1 MSRMRAVV
9 LTAAGELVDAEL
21 PQPQAAGRDL
31 LVRVRA
37 VAVNPVDTKQ
47 RAQGDGRVLGYDVAG
62 DVVATGPEC
71 QWFRPGDAVYY
82 AGDIT
87 RPGGL
92 SEYHLVDERI
102 VGRKPRGLSFVEA
115 AALPLTA
122 LTAWEGLF
130 DRMHLPE
137 NEGRSVPVLIVGAAG
152 GVGSMAVQLARWAG
166 LTVIGTAS
174 RAESAAWV
182 KTLGAHAVVDHR
194 QPLRPQLQALGYPT
208 VPYIFCL
215 NAIDEHWDGLV
226 EVLAPQ
232 GTLCSILPPLATHDW
247 RRLFEKSATWCFE
260 LMFTRSRFQTPDMAR
275 QHDILERVADL
286 VEAGTVRT
294 TLRETLAPL
303 SAEAVATAFARLR
316 GGHTVGK
323 IGLTWDA

>member
-1 MSRMRAVV
+1 MRAVL
-9 LTAAGELVDAEL
+9 LTAGGELVDTEL

-47 RAQGDGRVLGYDVAG
+47 RATGDGRVLGFDVAG
-62 DVVATGPEC
+62 EVVATGPAC

-82 AGDIT
+82 AGDLT
-87 RPGGL
+87 RPGGF

-102 VGRKPRGLSFVEA
+102 VGRKPKGLRYVEA
-115 AALPLTA
+115 AALPLTT

-130 DRMHLPE
+130 DRMGIPE
-137 NEGRSVPVLIVGAAG
+137 RGAGPVPLLILGAAG

-174 RAESAAWV
+174 RPESTAWV
-182 KTLGAHAVVDHR
+182 KELGAHAVIDHH
-194 QPLRPQLQALGYPT
+194 QPLRPQLYDLGYKD

-215 NAIDEHWDGLV
+215 NAIDNHWDGLT

-232 GTLCSILPPLATHDW
+232 GTLCSILPPLTAHDW
-247 RRLFEKSATWCFE
+247 RPLFEKSATWCFE
-260 LMFTRSRFQTPDMAR
+260 LMFTRSRWQTPDMER
-275 QHDILERVADL
+275 QHQILERAADL
-286 VEAGTVRT
+286 LEAGVLRT

-303 SAEAVATAFARLR
+303 SAQTLTEAFARLQ
-316 GGHTVGK
+316 GGHTIGK